1 MSALKLTQIGHK
13 LINGWKNQYF
23 VLIEKNYSSATFWN
37 AYRLA
42 YEHWRYEDKENYIY
56 VTTQLCH

>member
-1 MSALKLTQIGHK
+1 MVG
-13 LINGWKNQYF
+13 KNQYF